1 MTTATATET
10 AIADL
15 AGDGQTT
22 LGLARLMTLAFE
34 GVHLLPIASRL
45 IAHASANPEDADA
58 LMNLSIVLQLHG
70 LKAEGLAVQ
79 ACALRIKRLYERPA
93 ASDPALKLLALMA
106 PGDLMTN
113 TPLEFLI
120 ERSDVALSTLYLIPG
135 EPLPAMLPV
144 HDVLFVAVSE
154 SDRTRALLDQIS
166 LQLPAS
172 ATVINRPDRIVQ
184 TSRTLA
190 HELLLDVP
198 GIVMPGSVRLARAD
212 LLRLARGD
220 PGLSEVLPGTAF
232 PVIVRPVDSHAGHGL
247 LRIAAASALDAY
259 LAAASAEEFFVSRF
273 VDYSSA
279 DGLYRKYRIVLVDGR
294 PYAGHMGVSSHW
306 MIHYLNAGMADDP
319 AKRAEEQAF
328 MEGFETGFG
337 RRHASALR
345 AVAERFGLEYLVI
358 DCAETA
364 DGSLLVFEVDPG
376 AVVHAMDPPDLFP
389 YKGPQMEKIFAAFR
403 DLLGKRIHHRTV
415 RSTND

>member
-1 MTTATATET
+1 MTTATET
-10 AIADL
+10 AIAD
-15 AGDGQTT
+15 DGLTT

-135 EPLPAMLPV
+135 EPLPAMLPA

-166 LQLPAS
+166 LQVRGRRDRHQPPRS
-172 ATVINRPDRIVQ
+172 NRADITHPR
-184 TSRTLA
+184 SRTA
-190 HELLLDVP
+190 P
-198 GIVMPGSVRLARAD
+198 GCT
-212 LLRLARGD
+212 GD
-220 PGLSEVLPGTAF
+220 RHAGVGAPGT
-232 PVIVRPVDSHAGHGL
+232 R
-247 LRIAAASALDAY
+247 
-259 LAAASAEEFFVSRF
+259 
-273 VDYSSA
+273 
-279 DGLYRKYRIVLVDGR
+279 
-294 PYAGHMGVSSHW
+294 
-306 MIHYLNAGMADDP
+306 
-319 AKRAEEQAF
+319 
-328 MEGFETGFG
+328 
-337 RRHASALR
+337 
-345 AVAERFGLEYLVI
+345 
-358 DCAETA
+358 
-364 DGSLLVFEVDPG
+364 
-376 AVVHAMDPPDLFP
+376 
-389 YKGPQMEKIFAAFR
+389 
-403 DLLGKRIHHRTV
+403 
-415 RSTND
+415 

>member
-1 MTTATATET
+1 M
-10 AIADL
+10 
-15 AGDGQTT
+15 
-22 LGLARLMTLAFE
+22 
-34 GVHLLPIASRL
+34 
-45 IAHASANPEDADA
+45 
-58 LMNLSIVLQLHG
+58 
-70 LKAEGLAVQ
+70 
-79 ACALRIKRLYERPA
+79 PA
-93 ASDPALKLLALMA
+93 
-106 PGDLMTN
+106 
-113 TPLEFLI
+113 
-120 ERSDVALSTLYLIPG
+120 
-135 EPLPAMLPV
+135 
-144 HDVLFVAVSE
+144 
-154 SDRTRALLDQIS
+154 
-166 LQLPAS
+166 
-172 ATVINRPDRIVQ
+172 
-184 TSRTLA
+184 
-190 HELLLDVP
+190 
-198 GIVMPGSVRLARAD
+198 SVRLARAD

-247 LRIAAASALDAY
+247 LRIAAAPALDAY
-259 LAAASAEEFFVSRF
+259 LAAASAAEFFVSRF

-403 DLLGKRIHHRTV
+403 DLLDKRSHHRTV